1 MFRVE
6 KNDGNKDGDQMRL
19 KEQNTDSQ
27 ISLDELKE
35 AYVEEYKVVVAE
47 RIREYIANGGEIN
60 ENFLEKIKGGA
71 KGFMKGYGK
80 LIKNY
85 GDFVADLYGYSS
97 EEEIPDKMDAPEPEE
112 MQAAVQDGDV
122 EEIRQMMADIQKQI
136 DAMKAQAGK
145 KGDEAEEKLGNIEDF
160 ADKIEAAAGGG
171 AAPGGEA
178 GAKPAVDEPKISAA
192 LLDILDVSMEKWE
205 KISAATK
212 DKELKAAMDKVET
225 KALAEKL
232 RRLRRRK

>member
-1 MFRVE
+1 
-6 KNDGNKDGDQMRL
+6 MRL
-19 KEQNTDSQ
+19 KQTTITEEQ
-27 ISLDELKE
+27 ISLEQLQQ
-35 AYVEEYKVVVAE
+35 AYTEEYRQVVAE
-47 RIREYIANGGEIN
+47 RIRDYIANGGEIN

-80 LIKNY
+80 LVKNY

-112 MQAAVQDGDV
+112 MQAAIEGGDV

-136 DAMKAQAGK
+136 DAMKSQAGK
-145 KGDEAEEKLGNIEDF
+145 KGDEAEDKLDAIEDY

-171 AAPGGEA
+171 EGEA

-212 DKELKAAMDKVET
+212 DKELKAAMDKVEA

-232 RRLRRRK
+232 KRLRRRKNG